1 MSMSVLQLFKA
12 LPVAR
17 EVVRGEALP
26 PHAREY
32 RRETITLGWEERLKV
47 RSRRVSDSG
56 FEFGTALP
64 RGTVLRAGDW
74 ILLDDAKTIV
84 AVVERLEPVFVIE
97 PATPHEWGVF
107 AYHIGNNHQPMMV
120 SDGALVCPDVPG
132 VQQLLEQHGIAFCR
146 GMRPFT
152 PVGFVPDHRH

>member
-1 MSMSVLQLFKA
+1 MSVLQLFKS

-17 EVVRGEALP
+17 EIVRGGALP

-47 RSRRVSDSG
+47 RSRRASDG
-56 FEFGTALP
+56 GLEFGTALP
-64 RGTVLRAGDW
+64 RGTVLRAGDC
-74 ILLDDAKTIV
+74 IVLDDAKVIV
-84 AVVERLEPVFVIE
+84 AVVERLEPVLVVE
-97 PATPHEWGVF
+97 PATPHEWGTF

-120 SDGALVCPDVPG
+120 SGRALVCPDVPG
-132 VQQLLEQHGIAFCR
+132 VQQLLEQHGITFSRA
-146 GMRPFT
+146 MLPFT